1 MSDGNRQE
9 NANANGA
16 INLMHTTAAALPKQG
31 HSSSRPYCFNVNQ
44 SSGEVSTF
52 AAGTE
57 DLVAEWVATCNYWA
71 ARKSRQPLQGGVSNM
86 EYGWN
91 RVAVDQLEDE
101 SDRMSVFSQKSNG
114 SRRGGSYGRGALGSG
129 SGGSTGQFDKIH
141 INDWKPPP
149 PTMIPSTLEEEGQLE
164 ALVEYVKSQEKEL
177 EKHKA
182 IEEPMMRLVSFGCCV
197 DAKRPRLI
205 LTMPVFSWIKEF
217 PQSKGKL
224 ESQITL
230 YP

>member
-1 MSDGNRQE
+1 MMSIGNLQE
-9 NANANGA
+9 NANANGT
-16 INLMHTTAAALPKQG
+16 INLMHTTAVALPKQG
-31 HSSSRPYCFNVNQ
+31 HSSSKPYCFSVNQ
-44 SSGEVSTF
+44 SSGEVCTF

-71 ARKSRQPLQGGVSNM
+71 ARKTRQPLQGGVSNM

-114 SRRGGSYGRGALGSG
+114 SRMGGTYGRRALGSG
-129 SGGSTGQFDKIH
+129 GGSSTGQFDKIH

-149 PTMIPSTLEEEGQLE
+149 PAMIPSTMEEEGQLE

-182 IEEPMMRLVSFGCCV
+182 VEEPMMRLVSFGCCV
-197 DAKRPRLI
+197 DN
-205 LTMPVFSWIKEF
+205 S
-217 PQSKGKL
+217 
-224 ESQITL
+224 
-230 YP
+230 